1 MSTFGTL
8 SFSAWALTVTAGI
21 LLLALL
27 RPYPVILALWGVLAS

>member
-1 MSTFGTL
+1 MRALGML
-8 SFSAWALTVTAGI
+8 SFSARALTVTAGI